1 VVVREEQ
8 QVRQVRQDKAVVA
21 VVVQASGVLLLRL
34 AVQVVVVQ
42 AVLLEQVV

>member
-34 AVQVVVVQ
+34 AVQVVVAQV
-42 AVLLEQVV
+42 VLLEQVV